1 MDLGKMGMKFARI
14 GMLVVAVALLSLG
27 GVALAQ
33 EYVDVQLDP
42 VNDSG
47 VSGTARV
54 TAAGEGSE
62 VTLNVSGLEANA
74 EAQASLHSGTCDM
87 PSASF
92 AALPNLT
99 ADADGRASGS
109 GTILFQGSENVALA
123 SIADGEHVIIVQSG
137 GQNVACGVIP
147 VGASVQQPSQLPET
161 GGTGF
166 PLAAVILGVAGLGAL
181 AGGLF
186 LGQRQS
192 SSRNS

>member
-1 MDLGKMGMKFARI
+1 MDVRKMGSKLARI

-27 GVALAQ
+27 GMALAQ
-33 EYVDVQLDP
+33 EYVDAQLDP

-54 TAAGEGSE
+54 TAAGEATE

-74 EAQASLHSGTCDM
+74 EAQASMHSGTCDM

-99 ADADGRASGS
+99 ADADGNASGS
-109 GTILFQGSENVALA
+109 GTILFQGSENVSLA

-137 GQNVACGVIP
+137 GENVACGVIS
-147 VGASVQQPSQLPET
+147 VGAP
-161 GGTGF
+161 
-166 PLAAVILGVAGLGAL
+166 AH
-181 AGGLF
+181 
-186 LGQRQS
+186 
-192 SSRNS
+192 

>member
-1 MDLGKMGMKFARI
+1 MDVGKMGLKLARI

-54 TAAGEGSE
+54 TAAGEATE

-74 EAQASLHSGTCDM
+74 EAQASMHSGTCDL

-99 ADADGRASGS
+99 ADADGSASAS
-109 GTILFQGSENVALA
+109 GTILFQGSENVSLA
-123 SIADGEHVIIVQSG
+123 SIADGEH
-137 GQNVACGVIP
+137 VACGVIP

-161 GGTGF
+161 GGAGF

-181 AGGLF
+181 AGGLL
-186 LGQRQS
+186 LGQRRS

>member
-1 MDLGKMGMKFARI
+1 MDVGKMGVKFARI
-14 GMLVVAVALLSLG
+14 GMLVVAVVLLSVG

-33 EYVDVQLDP
+33 EYVDVQFDA

-54 TAAGEGSE
+54 TAAGDATE
-62 VTLNVSGLEANA
+62 VSLNLSGLAPNA
-74 EAQASLHSGTCDM
+74 EAQASMHSGTCDL

-92 AALPNLT
+92 AALPALT
-99 ADADGRASGS
+99 ADADGNASAS
-109 GTILFQGSENVALA
+109 GTILFQGSENVSLA

-137 GQNVACGVIP
+137 GENVACGVIP

-181 AGGLF
+181 LGGLF
-186 LGQRQS
+186 IGQRGRS
-192 SSRNS
+192 LP